1 VLYPIETWECLNAAA
16 REAVQ
21 SGVGYDLE
29 LPALR
34 SDGTPLWINTRC
46 IAEHDINGD
55 VCGLRGTLQDITQR
69 KQSDLRVHFQAKLLN
84 AIGQAVIATD
94 VQGTVTYINGAAES
108 LYGWPS
114 AKAIGRSIL
123 EVTVPDVSQSQ
134 AIEIMGQLTAGRS
147 WSGEFSVQRSDGS
160 IFTAEVHD
168 TPIVDAAGKL
178 IGVIGVSSDISLRKE
193 TERLL
198 AQSQGRYETVVTALS
213 EGVVLLRRDGAIV
226 SCNPAAERIL
236 GLSDNQLRAS
246 KGFDPSWQAI
256 HEDGSPCSLESL
268 PGSQALKTGM
278 PQQNVIMGIRKP
290 GGAKTWI
297 SINAVPIFDSESP
310 KPSAAVVSFA
320 DITERKL
327 AKMAV
332 QEERDRLAALI
343 RSMQDEVWFA
353 DTKGQFTLVNPKGDR
368 EFTLGDGSSQDVRKL
383 AESLEVLRPDG
394 SSRPVDEAPPL
405 RALRGELVTRQ
416 QEIVRTPV
424 SGKFRHREVS
434 AAPVRDSQARII
446 GSVSVV
452 RDVTERNRLEQ
463 ALLFRA
469 VGRAGAGEQEAQVVV
484 DLCHGA
490 HGGARVVAGGLL
502 LDRDGGRQALDHVH
516 IGLVHQLQK
525 LAGVGGQ
532 ALHVAALAL
541 GVQRVECQAGLARTA
556 QTRDHHQLVA
566 WDVEVDILQV
576 VGARTPDADGLLL
589 QCPGKV
595 GAVSWRVQG
604 HGPRKRG

>member
-1 VLYPIETWECLNAAA
+1 MLYPIETWECLNAAA

-236 GLSDNQLRAS
+236 GLSDNQLRSS

-256 HEDGSPCSLESL
+256 
-268 PGSQALKTGM
+268 QAC
-278 PQQNVIMGIRKP
+278 R
-290 GGAKTWI
+290 
-297 SINAVPIFDSESP
+297 
-310 KPSAAVVSFA
+310 
-320 DITERKL
+320 
-327 AKMAV
+327 
-332 QEERDRLAALI
+332 
-343 RSMQDEVWFA
+343 
-353 DTKGQFTLVNPKGDR
+353 
-368 EFTLGDGSSQDVRKL
+368 
-383 AESLEVLRPDG
+383 
-394 SSRPVDEAPPL
+394 
-405 RALRGELVTRQ
+405 
-416 QEIVRTPV
+416 
-424 SGKFRHREVS
+424 
-434 AAPVRDSQARII
+434 
-446 GSVSVV
+446 
-452 RDVTERNRLEQ
+452 
-463 ALLFRA
+463 
-469 VGRAGAGEQEAQVVV
+469 
-484 DLCHGA
+484 
-490 HGGARVVAGGLL
+490 
-502 LDRDGGRQALDHVH
+502 
-516 IGLVHQLQK
+516 
-525 LAGVGGQ
+525 
-532 ALHVAALAL
+532 
-541 GVQRVECQAGLARTA
+541 
-556 QTRDHHQLVA
+556 
-566 WDVEVDILQV
+566 
-576 VGARTPDADGLLL
+576 
-589 QCPGKV
+589 
-595 GAVSWRVQG
+595 
-604 HGPRKRG
+604 

>member
-1 VLYPIETWECLNAAA
+1 
-16 REAVQ
+16 
-21 SGVGYDLE
+21 
-29 LPALR
+29 
-34 SDGTPLWINTRC
+34 
-46 IAEHDINGD
+46 
-55 VCGLRGTLQDITQR
+55 
-69 KQSDLRVHFQAKLLN
+69 
-84 AIGQAVIATD
+84 
-94 VQGTVTYINGAAES
+94 
-108 LYGWPS
+108 
-114 AKAIGRSIL
+114 
-123 EVTVPDVSQSQ
+123 
-134 AIEIMGQLTAGRS
+134 
-147 WSGEFSVQRSDGS
+147 
-160 IFTAEVHD
+160 
-168 TPIVDAAGKL
+168 
-178 IGVIGVSSDISLRKE
+178 
-193 TERLL
+193 
-198 AQSQGRYETVVTALS
+198 
-213 EGVVLLRRDGAIV
+213 
-226 SCNPAAERIL
+226 
-236 GLSDNQLRAS
+236 
-246 KGFDPSWQAI
+246 
-256 HEDGSPCSLESL
+256 
-268 PGSQALKTGM
+268 M

-463 ALLFRA
+463 ALLTKNAELVAAMALAEKASQAKSEFLSSMSHELRTPLNAILGFAQLLESNGSPPTPSQKRCIDQILSGGWFLLELVNEILDLAQIESGKA
-469 VGRAGAGEQEAQVVV
+469 VVTREAVPLEHIMSECQELVEPLASKHGVEMSFPRMERPHWVDADRTRTRQVLINLLHNAIKYNRPGGMVSIACTLVPPNSARISVRDTGPGLSPEQ
-484 DLCHGA
+484 
-490 HGGARVVAGGLL
+490 
-502 LDRDGGRQALDHVH
+502 LDHLFQPFNRLGRESGAEQGTG
-516 IGLVHQLQK
+516 IGLVVVKRLVELMGGVIGVESQV
-525 LAGVGGQ
+525 GVGS
-532 ALHVAALAL
+532 VFW
-541 GVQRVECQAGLARTA
+541 VELKLTTAPLLTTRRIRIRTDKSSNHMRPSIA
-556 QTRDHHQLVA
+556 PWKR
-566 WDVEVDILQV
+566 
-576 VGARTPDADGLLL
+576 
-589 QCPGKV
+589 
-595 GAVSWRVQG
+595 
-604 HGPRKRG
+604 PRSA